1 MELQRHIG
9 LDGCQEL
16 GETDIVGLR
25 LDFGLE
31 CTFQF
36 VGMRQQVLHI
46 AKLREQLHGRFLSYP
61 FAARDIIRCI
71 PHQCEQ
77 VNDLVLILQAV
88 FSTHFFGSHLLK
100 ATGMPRTVHVYALR
114 D

>member
-16 GETDIVGLR
+16 GEANIVGLR
-25 LDFGLE
+25 LDFGPE

-46 AKLREQLHGRFLSYP
+46 AKLREQLHGRLLSYP
-61 FAARDIIRCI
+61 FAARDIIRSI

-77 VNDLVLILQAV
+77 VNDLVLILQTV
-88 FSTHFFGSHLLK
+88 FRAHFLGSHLLK
-100 ATGMPRTVHVYALR
+100 ATCVARTVHVHALC